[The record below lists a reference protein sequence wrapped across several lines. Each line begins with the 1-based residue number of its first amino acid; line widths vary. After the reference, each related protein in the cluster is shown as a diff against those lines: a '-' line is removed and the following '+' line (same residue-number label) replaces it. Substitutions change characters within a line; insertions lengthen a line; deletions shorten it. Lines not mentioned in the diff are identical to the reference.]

1 MTKFK
6 DLFIVNFMVQ
16 SMTGF
21 GSAEKNG
28 FRVEIRSL
36 NHRFIDISIKMP
48 PYLSQYDIQL
58 RNIIKGRFQRGRFD
72 INVLA
77 DNQSFVQIN
86 INKELVRKIYNAFQE
101 LQKELSIPG
110 QIGIDTLMG
119 YKEIFIEEKPQYN
132 IDYLFEAFH
141 EAVSNLE
148 AMRLKEGQLLSE
160 EQLQRV
166 NLLNKLNNKIKSLT
180 PHLLERYKEKFSER
194 LSLILGTGEID
205 NTRVMQEA
213 AIMAEKLDI
222 TEEVNRIEN
231 HIKQFIDTLNSGN
244 VIGRKLDFLL
254 QEIGREVNTITSKS
268 SDYTISSL
276 AVDMR
281 IEIEKMR
288 EQVQNIQ

>member
-1 MTKFK
+1 
-6 DLFIVNFMVQ
+6 MVQ

-36 NHRFIDISIKMP
+36 NHRFIDISLKMP

-58 RNIIKGRFQRGRFD
+58 RNIIKGRFQRGKFD
-72 INVLA
+72 INITTENHSA
-77 DNQSFVQIN
+77 IQIT
-86 INKELVRKIYNAFQE
+86 INKEIVRKIYNAFQE
-101 LQKELSIPG
+101 LQKELSVPG
-110 QIGIDTLMG
+110 QISMDTLMG

-132 IDYLFEAFH
+132 IDSLFEAFH
-141 EAVSNLE
+141 EAISNLE

-160 EQLQRV
+160 EQLQRA
-166 NLLNKLNNKIKSLT
+166 NLLNKLNNKIKSLI
-180 PHLLERYKEKFSER
+180 PYLLERYKERFSER
-194 LSLILGTGEID
+194 LSLIIGTGEVD
-205 NTRVMQEA
+205 STRVIQEA

-222 TEEVNRIEN
+222 TEEVDRIEN
-231 HIKQFIDTLNSGN
+231 HIKQVIDTLNSGN
-244 VIGRKLDFLL
+244 VIGRKLEFLL
-254 QEIGREVNTITSKS
+254 QEIGREVNTIASKS
-268 SDYTISSL
+268 SDYAISSL